1 MPTAWAPKGQP
12 PRVPHKWSS
21 KPYVAV
27 FAGIS
32 VRSGCLVQMYREGA
46 AFKAVDIDDF
56 LHRLR
61 GRVGK
66 HKKLAVFWDNASIHA
81 RPGRET
87 APQLKIEVIRNAP
100 YRPDLNGIE
109 LFWGRLKRA
118 YRKELTRLRSQGL
131 EWDQLELV
139 KRLVGDI
146 GFDCAKDCTSQGW
159 VSL

>member
-1 MPTAWAPKGQP
+1 MPSEKALAKQEQYLARSKEEYERLSKLGYDIFQCDASVFSPDSFVPTAWAPKGQP

-21 KPYVAV
+21 KPYIAV

-81 RPGRET
+81 KPGRET
-87 APQLKIEVIRNAP
+87 APQL
-100 YRPDLNGIE
+100 L
-109 LFWGRLKRA
+109 
-118 YRKELTRLRSQGL
+118 
-131 EWDQLELV
+131 
-139 KRLVGDI
+139 
-146 GFDCAKDCTSQGW
+146 
-159 VSL
+159 SLIHI